1 MADKKY
7 GILLTAK
14 DNASKSIKGLAKSAG
29 VASAAVKKMGS
40 SGATAMKAI
49 GFAAVAVNQA
59 AELVK
64 KFKDSMVMASEMS
77 MQYRRENDPL
87 IEQFKKSKNL
97 IGSLAARVGDVLVN
111 AFGAATNALGPVI
124 KNARLWLVE
133 NQKLMAS
140 GIINFLKSFAQI
152 LVTGIAKAVLF
163 LSRATNGWMLIWQLL
178 VAAVNSA
185 MAAIINGGAKALR
198 ALSTLAS
205 IVGSDGLAGK
215 LDAASES
222 VKGMGEIFAD
232 TSEDAKAKIGVLIDQ
247 QVDLEDKINRIS
259 TAFKK
264 GIGDVASTAIDGLAK
279 GTEGLNVTL
288 DETLAKEEKLAETA
302 KDAASSSHEAWASA
316 AGTIGQS
323 LISAFASGEEASDAM
338 GEQIMAW
345 TMDAMNAMIQAAI
358 TQIGANAAVASSGAA
373 ASQAGIPVIGPYLAS
388 AAAVAMSAMVLAF
401 KNDVPQAGRFNRGG
415 IVPGVGD
422 SDSVPGLLTPG
433 ELILPKDMTK
443 RLLSIARQPS
453 QGAQFSNGGLVR
465 GGGAGGVTINFNEN
479 SMVQRTPAEQDK
491 WIKEKLLPSLNRLRR
506 KGITI

>member
-29 VASAAVKKMGS
+29 VASKAVKKMGS
-40 SGATAMKAI
+40 SGAAAMKAI

-64 KFKDSMVMASEMS
+64 KFKDAMVIASEMS
-77 MQYRRENDPL
+77 MQYRRANDPL
-87 IEQFKKSKNL
+87 IKQFKESKNL
-97 IGSLAARVGDVLVN
+97 VGSLAARVGDVLVS
-111 AFGAATNALGPVI
+111 AFGSATNALGPVI

-152 LVTGIAKAVLF
+152 LTTGIAKAVIF
-163 LSRATNGWMLIWQLL
+163 LSKATNGWMLIWQSL

-185 MAAIINGGAKALR
+185 MAAIIGGGAKALR
-198 ALSTLAS
+198 AMSTLAAT
-205 IVGSDGLAGK
+205 VGNMGLAGK
-215 LDAASES
+215 LARASGAM
-222 VKGMGEIFAD
+222 KGMGKVFAD
-232 TSEDAKAKIGVLIDQ
+232 TSKDAKEKIGALIDQ
-247 QVDLEDKINRIS
+247 QANLEKSVNRIS
-259 TAFKK
+259 TAFKE
-264 GIGDVASTAIDGLAK
+264 GIGKVASTAIDGLVE
-279 GTEGLNVTL
+279 GTKGLNVTL
-288 DETLAKEEKLAETA
+288 DETIAKEEKFAETA

-323 LISAFASGEEASDAM
+323 LVGAFASGEEASNAM
-338 GEQIMAW
+338 GDEIMSVVVS
-345 TMDAMNAMIQAAI
+345 TMNAVVQAAI
-358 TQIGANAAVASSGAA
+358 AQIGANAAVASSGAA
-373 ASQAGIPVIGPYLAS
+373 ASQSWIPGAGPYLAA
-388 AAAVAMSAMVLAF
+388 AAAVAMSAMVLAM
-401 KNDVPQAGRFNRGG
+401 KEDVPKSTRFNRGG

-453 QGAQFSNGGLVR
+453 QGSQFSNGGLVR
-465 GGGAGGVTINFNEN
+465 DSGAGGVTINFNEN

-491 WIKEKLLPSLNRLRR
+491 WIKEKLLPSLKRLKR
-506 KGITI
+506 KGVTI